1 MGVWDKLLLSLI
13 HGDLLLLFKVV
24 VTAVLIQIL
33 VDPVLAMVHLH
44 LVDLVV
50 VLGVVP
56 ILLME
61 EDLREV

>member
-1 MGVWDKLLLSLI
+1 
-13 HGDLLLLFKVV
+13 
-24 VTAVLIQIL
+24 
-33 VDPVLAMVHLH
+33 VLAMVHLH